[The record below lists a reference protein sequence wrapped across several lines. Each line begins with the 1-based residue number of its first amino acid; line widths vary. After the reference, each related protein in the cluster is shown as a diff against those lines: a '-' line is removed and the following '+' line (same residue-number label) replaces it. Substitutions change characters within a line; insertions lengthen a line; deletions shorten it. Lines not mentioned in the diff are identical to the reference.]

1 MRKHFLILM
10 LLALLPFA
18 GWAEDAPTPAAPKA
32 KTNLV
37 YTSAAQDLVTAGVAH
52 ESKTYYYAVVDKDA
66 KKPAYTAYATAA
78 SKKTNAG
85 SYDVYYVELA
95 ANPSSE
101 TDVASATKLTVTIAR
116 ANATITISSGDPI
129 SKEYGF
135 KIADFTIEDVHTLIG
150 GSNSGEGWTP
160 TTYSGFITAADA
172 RSVAYTVNWDV
183 DGNVN
188 AGEHHYSISVNA
200 MDNYNVS
207 VVPSSGTWTITPKNL
222 YIRAQNAELTY
233 GDAFTGTEYV
243 EYEGFIKGE
252 DKSVLSGTLSWTT
265 NYETGSAITGEAP
278 LTTAYSWMPQG
289 QTSTNYNITYQNG
302 NITVKRKDI
311 TTTGVTINDIAAV
324 TYNKTSQQPKAIE
337 GTFTKGQFTR
347 PLTFDTNPAKTDYLL
362 SYYSVDDV
370 NKDNAGKITGLK
382 QNPTVLTA
390 LSNAGTYVV
399 KIDGQNNFKGTVY
412 KEFKINKK
420 KLGVRAKD
428 VNVVYDGTTNW
439 ISNVTNAL
447 LEINVTDGAL
457 NDFFDVIEFDGLVP
471 ASGQTNVEPAEADTY
486 PAILANPNNKI
497 TVKFQQ
503 NAVDATEAIKAG
515 DYNIVI
521 TSGTDI
527 FTNYEPIYANGS
539 QGGKLKVAKRVVKGK
554 VVNQSKKFGTPD
566 AFAEGVAGTKDL
578 ISITDPSTSGND
590 GLVNSHNITA
600 YPLVKRDAG
609 EEKNEYNLYL
619 SYDETNKFVVKTIA
633 QTPVDVTENY
643 EFDITPGKFT
653 IGEGTISIYANNKT
667 ITYGEMTVA
676 QAKQALTAMVIGM
689 TDAEVEQV
697 QAAVNA
703 KLTLVIPEE
712 LELEDDDF
720 LPATTTGYSIKIGD
734 LTGVIPAD
742 ILANYNSTFN
752 KFDENAKFIVNKKAL
767 TKIETKQQAL
777 QYGDKIDALKKN
789 ASTIVITGLVEGEDA
804 EAVIAEMRFAFANYV
819 TLDNGAITTPAG
831 TTEAQ
836 YKDGVY
842 FKGIQLDGDAA
853 LTNYSYP
860 DLTDAKKFV
869 AGNLV
874 VTPATA
880 AMKLDG
886 FTSETVAADQANNIT
901 KLTENNGKKVNIQFA
916 NRSLKKEQWGV
927 LVLPFE
933 TTVREISNALGYAVV
948 DLINPAKG
956 DENNVYFKLH
966 MGTIP
971 ANTPFMVKTDANIDL
986 STISYDPN
994 AVNVDLVMGKTIVK
1008 DVDEDGK
1015 TTGEDGAAGTKFYGL
1030 YKPVTLSHTYQWFMS
1045 AGDWAKKAE
1054 GKTTKVLALRA
1065 YLQLAANADVQNARV
1080 FIEEPDGTTTVI
1092 KAVNV
1097 DGLEVGNDGWF
1108 TLNGMKLNSVPTEK
1122 GIYIHN
1128 GKKVI
1133 LK

>member
-1 MRKHFLILM
+1 M
-10 LLALLPFA
+10 ALLPLA
-18 GWAEDAPTPAAPKA
+18 GWAEEEPVAPEA
-32 KTNLV
+32 KTGLV
-37 YTSAAQDLVTAGVAH
+37 YNATPLDLVTAGVA
-52 ESKTYYYAVVDKDA
+52 EQGKKYWYAVVDKDA
-66 KKPAYTAYATAA
+66 TAAYTAYAATA
-78 SKKTNAG
+78 SKKTDAG
-85 SYDVYYVELA
+85 SYDVYYVLRNEGDA
-95 ANPSSE
+95 EPTSA
-101 TDVASATKLTVTIAR
+101 TDVANATKLTVTIAR
-116 ANATITISSGDPI
+116 ANATVTIEGALTP
-129 SKEYGF
+129 KVYGF
-135 KIADFTIEDVHTLIG
+135 KIADFTIEDVHELIG
-150 GSNSGEGWTP
+150 GSGEGANWAP
-160 TTYSGFITAADA
+160 TTSTGFYNDDVKT
-172 RSVAYTVNWDV
+172 VAYTVNWDV

-188 AGEHHYSISVNA
+188 AGVHHYTVSVNA

-207 VVPSSGTWTITPKNL
+207 VVPSSGTWTINQKNL

-233 GDAFTGTEYV
+233 GDAFTGTEHV
-243 EYEGFIKGE
+243 EYEGFIEGE
-252 DKSVLSGTLSWTT
+252 DKSKLSGTLSWTT
-265 NYETGSAITGEAP
+265 NYEVGSAITGAAP

-302 NITVKRKDI
+302 NITVKAKDI
-311 TTTGVTINDIAAV
+311 TTAGVTIADFAAV
-324 TYNKTSQQPKAIE
+324 TYNKTSQQPKAID

-347 PLTFDTNPAKTDYLL
+347 TLTYDTNAAKTDYVL
-362 SYYSVDDV
+362 SYYNVTDV
-370 NKDNAGKITGLK
+370 NKDNSGKITGLK
-382 QNPTVLTA
+382 DNVNPIDAGLI
-390 LSNAGTYVV
+390 NAGTYVV
-399 KIDGQNNFKGTVY
+399 KIDGQNNFKGVVY

-420 KLGVRAKD
+420 QLGVRAKD
-428 VNVVYDGTTNW
+428 VNVVYNGTTNW
-439 ISNVTNAL
+439 ITSVNTAIANTTA
-447 LEINVTDGAL
+447 TAGDL

-471 ASGQTNVEPAEADTY
+471 ASGQTNVEPTTADAY
-486 PAILANPNNKI
+486 PVILADQNNKI

-503 NAVDATEAIKAG
+503 NAVDAADATKAG
-515 DYNIVI
+515 DYNIVF
-521 TSGTDI
+521 TSGTNI

-539 QGGKLKVAKRVVKGK
+539 QGGKLKVAKRVVKGS
-554 VVNQSKKFGTPD
+554 VVDQSKKFGTPD
-566 AFAEGVAGTKDL
+566 AFAEGVAGTEEL
-578 ISITDPSTSGND
+578 ISITAASGND
-590 GLVNSHNITA
+590 GLVNGHNITA
-600 YPLVKRDAG
+600 FPLVKRDAG
-609 EEKNEYNLYL
+609 EEKDEYNLYL
-619 SYDETNKFVVKTIA
+619 SYDETNKFVVKTNA

-653 IGEGTISIYANNKT
+653 IGEGSISIYANTQT
-667 ITYGEMTVA
+667 ITYGQMTVA

-703 KLTLVIPEE
+703 KLTLEIPEE

-720 LPATTTGYSIKIGD
+720 LPTNTTGYSIKIGD
-734 LTGVIPAD
+734 LTGVIPAS
-742 ILANYNSTFN
+742 ILANYSSTFN

-804 EAVIAEMRFAFANYV
+804 EDVIAEMAFKFADYV
-819 TLDNGAITTPAG
+819 DLSNGEIIAPNEPDATK
-831 TTEAQ
+831 

-842 FKGIQLDGDAA
+842 FNAIQLDANVA
-853 LTNYSYP
+853 LTNYTYP
-860 DLTDAKKFV
+860 TAENSLV
-869 AGNLV
+869 YGNLI

-886 FTSETVAADQANNIT
+886 FTDETVAADQESNIT
-901 KLTENNGKKVNIQFA
+901 KLTENNAKKVNIQFA

-986 STISYDPN
+986 STISYN
-994 AVNVDLVMGKTIVK
+994 SAAATNVDLVMGKTIVK

-1015 TTGEDGAAGTKFYGL
+1015 TTGEEGAAGTMFYGL

>member
-1 MRKHFLILM
+1 M

-135 KIADFTIEDVHTLIG
+135 KIADFTIDDVHTLIG
-150 GSNSGEGWTP
+150 GTGTGNDWAPSNW
-160 TTYSGFITAADA
+160 SGFLNNDQKA
-172 RSVAYTVNWDV
+172 VAYTVNWDV

-347 PLTFDTNPAKTDYLL
+347 TLTYDATATKTDYAL
-362 SYYSVDDV
+362 SYYKESDV
-370 NKDNAGKITGLK
+370 NKNSAGKITGLK
-382 QNPTVLTA
+382 DGASAISAGLV
-390 LSNAGTYVV
+390 NAGTYVV
-399 KIDGQNNFKGTVY
+399 VIEGKNNFEGTVY

-439 ISNVTNAL
+439 ISNVTTAL
-447 LEINVTDGAL
+447 AATTAAEGDL

-471 ASGQTNVEPAEADTY
+471 ASGQANVEPTTADAY
-486 PAILANPNNKI
+486 PGILAANKQFS
-497 TVKFQQ
+497 VKFQQ

-554 VVNQSKKFGTPD
+554 VVNQTKKFGTPD
-566 AFAEGVAGTKDL
+566 AFDEGVAGTKDL
-578 ISITDPSTSGND
+578 ISITPASGNN
-590 GLVNSHNITA
+590 GLVGSHNITA
-600 YPLVKRDAG
+600 YPLVKREAG
-609 EEKNEYNLYL
+609 EEKKEYKLYL
-619 SYDETNKFVVKTIA
+619 SSDETNKFVVKTTA
-633 QTPVDVTENY
+633 ETPVDVTENY

-697 QAAVNA
+697 QADVNA

-742 ILANYNSTFN
+742 ILANYNSTFD
-752 KFDENAKFIVNKKAL
+752 KFDENAKFFVNKKAL
-767 TKIETKQQAL
+767 TKIETMQQAL

-804 EAVIAEMRFAFANYV
+804 EAVIAKMRFKFADYV
-819 TLDNGAITTPAG
+819 DLDVNNAITTPDEPDA
-831 TTEAQ
+831 TKF
-836 YKDGVY
+836 KDGVY
-842 FKGIQLDGDAA
+842 SKAILLDNTAELD
-853 LTNYSYP
+853 NYTYP
-860 DLTDAKKFV
+860 NLADAKKFV
-869 AGNLV
+869 PGNLV

-986 STISYDPN
+986 STISYN
-994 AVNVDLVMGKTIVK
+994 SAVGATNVDLVMGKTIVK

-1015 TTGEDGAAGTKFYGL
+1015 TTGVEGAAGTKFYGL
-1030 YKPVTLSHTYQWFMS
+1030 YKPVTLSHNYQWFMS

-1054 GKTTKVLALRA
+1054 GKTTPVLALRA
-1065 YLQLAANADVQNARV
+1065 YLQLAADADVQNARV
-1080 FIEEPDGTTTVI
+1080 FIEEPNGTTTVI

>member
-1 MRKHFLILM
+1 M

-66 KKPAYTAYATAA
+66 KKPETGYSADVPQ
-78 SKKTNAG
+78 KTNAG
-85 SYDVYYVELA
+85 SYDVYFIELA
-95 ANPSSE
+95 AAPHSA

-116 ANATITISSGDPI
+116 KNATITISSGDPI

-135 KIADFTIEDVHTLIG
+135 KIADFTIDDVHTLIG
-150 GSNSGEGWTP
+150 GTGTGNDWAPSNW
-160 TTYSGFITAADA
+160 SGFYNNDEKA
-172 RSVAYTVNWDV
+172 VAYTVNWDV

-278 LTTAYSWMPQG
+278 LTTAYSWIPQG

-302 NITVKRKDI
+302 NITVKQKDI

-337 GTFTKGQFTR
+337 GTFKKGQFTR
-347 PLTFDTNPAKTDYLL
+347 TLTYDETETKTDYALK
-362 SYYSVDDV
+362 YYAISDAT
-370 NKDNAGKITGLK
+370 KNAGKITGLK
-382 QNPTVLTA
+382 DGASAISAGLV
-390 LSNAGTYVV
+390 NAGTYVV
-399 KIDGQNNFKGTVY
+399 KIEGKNNFKGVVY

-420 KLGVRAKD
+420 QLGVRAKD
-428 VNVVYDGTTNW
+428 VNVVYNGTTNW
-439 ISNVTNAL
+439 ISNVTTAL
-447 LEINVTDGAL
+447 ATTTAADGAL

-471 ASGQTNVEPAEADTY
+471 ASGQANVEPTTADAY
-486 PAILANPNNKI
+486 PGILAANKQFS
-497 TVKFQQ
+497 VKFQQ

-554 VVNQSKKFGTPD
+554 VVNQTKKFGTPD
-566 AFAEGVAGTKDL
+566 AFDEGVAGTKDL
-578 ISITDPSTSGND
+578 ISITPASGNN
-590 GLVNSHNITA
+590 GLVENHNITA

-609 EEKNEYNLYL
+609 EEKKEYRLYL
-619 SYDETNKFVVKTIA
+619 SSDETNKFVVKTTG
-633 QTPVDVTENY
+633 QNPVDVTENY
-643 EFDITPGKFT
+643 EFDITDGKFT
-653 IGEGTISIYANNKT
+653 IGEGTISIYANTQT
-667 ITYGEMTVA
+667 ITYGQMTVA

-703 KLTLVIPEE
+703 KLTLEIPEE

-720 LPATTTGYSIKIGD
+720 LPTNTTGYSIKIGD

-804 EAVIAEMRFAFANYV
+804 EAVIAEMRFAFAAYV
-819 TLDNGAITTPAG
+819 DLDANHAITTPDESDA
-831 TTEAQ
+831 TK
-836 YKDGVY
+836 YKNGVY
-842 FKGIQLDGDAA
+842 FNAIQLDNSAE
-853 LTNYSYP
+853 LKNYTYP

-869 AGNLV
+869 AGSLV
-874 VTPATA
+874 VTPANA
-880 AMKLDG
+880 SMKLDG
-886 FTSETVAADQANNIT
+886 FTDETVAADQANNIT
-901 KLTENNGKKVNIQFA
+901 KLTENNGKKVNIEFA

-927 LVLPFE
+927 MVLPFE
-933 TTVREISNALGYAVV
+933 TTVREISWALGYAVV

-971 ANTPFMVKTDANIDL
+971 ANTPFMVKTDADIDL
-986 STISYDPN
+986 STIH
-994 AVNVDLVMGKTIVK
+994 VNGKTIVK
-1008 DVDEDGK
+1008 DVDEEGK
-1015 TTGEDGAAGTKFYGL
+1015 TTGVEGAAGTKFYGL
-1030 YKPVTLSHTYQWFMS
+1030 YKPVTLSHNYQWFMS